1 MKKLVLIVN
10 PMAGQRKASR
20 FLADIIDVFNRSGHT
35 VITHITSG
43 PGDGQQAALRYAE
56 EADLIVACGGDG
68 TFTDVASGMLRSGFN
83 IPIGYIPS
91 GSTNDFASAI
101 NLSNDLIHA
110 AFDIVSGK
118 NNLLDIGSF
127 NGRYFS
133 YAASFGM
140 FTKTSYSTPQEMKNI
155 MGHAAYI
162 LNSAQELSQIKT
174 HHVRFELADGQ
185 IIEDDFIFGA
195 ISNSTRLGG
204 VQAFSSET
212 VDMSDGLFEILLIRK
227 PKDRNEL
234 LECIQALRR
243 KTYNCRAI
251 TFAKS
256 NKIDITASTD
266 NDWTLDGEK
275 AVGREKIHVQCL
287 HHAIQLRC
295 RSL

>member
-10 PMAGQRKASR
+10 PRAGQRKASR
-20 FLADIIDVFNRSGHT
+20 FLADIIDVFNRSGFT

-43 PGDGQQAALRYAE
+43 SGDGQQAALRYAE

-68 TFTDVASGMLRSGFN
+68 TFTDVASGMLRSGKN
-83 IPIGYIPS
+83 IPLGYIPA
-91 GSTNDFASAI
+91 GSTNDFAAAI
-101 NLSNDLIHA
+101 NLSTDLIHA
-110 AFDIVSGK
+110 AFDIVSGT
-118 NNLLDIGSF
+118 NNMFDMGSF

-162 LNSAQELSQIKT
+162 LNSVQELSQIKT
-174 HHVRFELADGQ
+174 YHVRLQLGDGQ
-185 IIEDDFIFGA
+185 VIEDDFIFGA

-204 VQAFSSET
+204 VITFANDT
-212 VDMSDGLFEILLIRK
+212 VDMSDGLFEILLVRK

-234 LECIQALRR
+234 LECIHSLRR
-243 KTYNCRAI
+243 KTYNCHMV
-251 TFAKS
+251 TFVKS
-256 NKIDITASTD
+256 DKIEIIAPE
-266 NDWTLDGEK
+266 NMDWTLDGEW
-275 AVGREKIHVQCL
+275 AQGQRNISIGCL
-287 HHAIQLRC
+287 HNAFQLKC